1 MPPAL
6 LLTLTFLLGAGLAF
20 TVPAYQAMIPD
31 LVPRSQLSSASALG
45 SINVNLARAVG
56 PAIAGV
62 LIARTG
68 VGAVFALNTATF
80 LVYGLVAAWA
90 STSEHEVYCGELAS
104 NDLSPHS
111 SRCPLLPSY
120 VCS

>member
-6 LLTLTFLLGAGLAF
+6 LLTLTFLLGAGSAF

-62 LIARTG
+62 VVASAGRPMGILTRSDLLEFLSARRSQ
-68 VGAVFALNTATF
+68 V
-80 LVYGLVAAWA
+80 
-90 STSEHEVYCGELAS
+90 ELG
-104 NDLSPHS
+104 
-111 SRCPLLPSY
+111 
-120 VCS
+120 

>member
-6 LLTLTFLLGAGLAF
+6 LLTLTFLLGAGSAF

-45 SINVNLARAVG
+45 SINVNLAR
-56 PAIAGV
+56 
-62 LIARTG
+62 TG

-80 LVYGLVAAWA
+80 LVYGLVVAAWA

-111 SRCPLLPSY
+111 SQCPLLPSY
-120 VCS
+120 ICS